1 MDNEINNYEIVRF
14 VDGSFELEVNVS
26 PSEETVWLTKNE
38 IASLFNRDRSVISRH
53 IQNIFNEL
61 ECERKSNVR
70 FLHIANSDK
79 PVEFYNLDVIISVG
93 YRVKSQRGVIFR
105 KWANSVLKQYMLK
118 GYAIDP
124 TRVLVTQENYLDLVN
139 VVNRID
145 CTQEQLASRVERL
158 ETKYN
163 ETGNRVFFKGQMW
176 DATSCIEEIIRKAGK
191 KVILIDGYVDKGTL
205 DMLSRKR
212 EGVAAEIY
220 TSSGNFR
227 LTENEI
233 NAFESQYGKLKI
245 GFTDE
250 FHDRFLILDN
260 ELLFHIGA
268 SIKDAGKKAFGI
280 SVISDKEYLKNIL
293 ARVSTPL

>member
-1 MDNEINNYEIVRF
+1 
-14 VDGSFELEVNVS
+14 
-26 PSEETVWLTKNE
+26 
-38 IASLFNRDRSVISRH
+38 
-53 IQNIFNEL
+53 
-61 ECERKSNVR
+61 
-70 FLHIANSDK
+70 
-79 PVEFYNLDVIISVG
+79 
-93 YRVKSQRGVIFR
+93 
-105 KWANSVLKQYMLK
+105 
-118 GYAIDP
+118 
-124 TRVLVTQENYLDLVN
+124 
-139 VVNRID
+139 
-145 CTQEQLASRVERL
+145 
-158 ETKYN
+158 
-163 ETGNRVFFKGQMW
+163 
-176 DATSCIEEIIRKAGK
+176 
-191 KVILIDGYVDKGTL
+191 
-205 DMLSRKR
+205 MLSRKR

-227 LTENEI
+227 LTEKEI